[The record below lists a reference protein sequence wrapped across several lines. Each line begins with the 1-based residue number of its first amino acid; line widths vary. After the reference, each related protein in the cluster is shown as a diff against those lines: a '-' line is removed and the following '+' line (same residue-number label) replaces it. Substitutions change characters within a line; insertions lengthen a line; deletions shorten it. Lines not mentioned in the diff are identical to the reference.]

1 MAKYILV
8 KKVKGKKYE
17 YQVIDADSK
26 AIVSKRTS
34 ARDYVACTA
43 DGSFYFGRLDL
54 IGKGDHG
61 KRLSHTAAILAN
73 PVIFEFGFFETISNS
88 RFFIRFVF
96 HKKPNQRL
104 YCTLSVIKRLS
115 RVIILPENVLFII
128 HPSRST
134 HLSEYSIQRN
144 TVVTVSPGKYTIL
157 SRTFARNSLIV
168 FICAVVTLCKS
179 RFFVCNDLINAA
191 SSARYFLYSDNFNS
205 KFPTFAAFKLSFV

>member
-1 MAKYILV
+1 M
-8 KKVKGKKYE
+8 
-17 YQVIDADSK
+17 VI
-26 AIVSKRTS
+26 TS
-34 ARDYVACTA
+34 
-43 DGSFYFGRLDL
+43 
-54 IGKGDHG
+54 
-61 KRLSHTAAILAN
+61 N
-73 PVIFEFGFFETISNS
+73 PVIFVCGFFETISNS

-96 HKKPNQRL
+96 HRKLRKRL

-128 HPSRST
+128 HPSKST

-157 SRTFARNSLIV
+157 SRTFASNSFIV
-168 FICAVVTLCKS
+168 SICAVVTLCKS

>member
-1 MAKYILV
+1 MVTNSTPNIFVAGFLLT
-8 KKVKGKKYE
+8 
-17 YQVIDADSK
+17 
-26 AIVSKRTS
+26 TS
-34 ARDYVACTA
+34 
-43 DGSFYFGRLDL
+43 
-54 IGKGDHG
+54 I
-61 KRLSHTAAILAN
+61 
-73 PVIFEFGFFETISNS
+73 S
-88 RFFIRFVF
+88 RFFIFLVF
-96 HKKPNQRL
+96 QRNPRNRL
-104 YCTLSVIKRLS
+104 YCTVSAINRLS